1 MEALRRQKCERT
13 LVFCN
18 TVETCRKVEN
28 HLKRQDRKSS
38 IYEVGAYHGAMNG
51 ESRRKSLKKFSKKSQ
66 EMDQVLI
73 CTDRAARGVD
83 FEGEKV
89 RPENT
94 IYNITSFALNP

>member
-1 MEALRRQKCERT
+1 
-13 LVFCN
+13 
-18 TVETCRKVEN
+18 
-28 HLKRQDRKSS
+28 
-38 IYEVGAYHGAMNG
+38 MNG

-94 IYNITSFALNP
+94 TYNITSFALNP